1 MIITIP
7 DNITT
12 ATPKL
17 IANFSSQQEK
27 VSALFSELDNITK
40 ELSLTFTYSK
50 EISLLDIKA
59 KNFFV
64 DIYFKQQVLNL
75 FNLRCRPIKS
85 QNHFEFFLKDANSLP
100 LLNNHIDLENFSKEL
115 NKLIKIANKIS
126 DTKNRPIKEKAMFI
140 IDFFQNK
147 GLVFSPK
154 DIKLFDDSYELLFIN
169 IEKDDISLENF
180 GKNKRFIPMKKPN
193 CKNKSKLQI
202 IQEFKEL
209 NSKYSEMF
217 ELNNERAFVFNGD
230 NNSNIVDVSFSFFK
244 IPILEMYEKIS
255 FQKNLSNF

>member
-1 MIITIP
+1 MIVTIP
-7 DNITT
+7 NNIPT

-27 VSALFSELDNITK
+27 VSALFSELENITE

-50 EISLLDIKA
+50 QITLLDIKT

-64 DIYFKQQVLNL
+64 NIYFKQQVLNL
-75 FNLRCRPIKS
+75 VNLRCRPIKS
-85 QNHFEFFLKDANSLP
+85 QNHFDLFLKDANSLP
-100 LLNNHIDLENFSKEL
+100 LLNNHIDLKNFSKEL
-115 NKLIKIANKIS
+115 NKLIKLANKIS
-126 DTKNRPIKEKAMFI
+126 NTENNPIKEKAMFI

-169 IEKDDISLENF
+169 IQKDYIYLENF
-180 GKNKRFIPMKKPN
+180 GKNKRFIAVKKPT
-193 CKNKSKLQI
+193 CKNKSDLDAI
-202 IQEFKEL
+202 HEFKEL

-217 ELNNERAFVFNGD
+217 ELDNERAFVFSLD
-230 NNSNIVDVSFSFFK
+230 NNANIVDVSFPFFK

-255 FQKNLSNF
+255 FHKNLSNF